1 MKLTNKQIKQIIKE
15 ELNKV
20 LNENISE
27 EKMLKL
33 ADMLLSG
40 EQGFRH
46 AVSFLEPLGIITNYE
61 SIDKS
66 KTDAWGTVERYEYSF
81 NPSPE
86 FMKAIA
92 SVLKEEI
99 PGYKVL
105 PTGEEVLDGYDYS
118 DPEGGSDYHR
128 FQHEVQEGDTSSE
141 YYFSIYPKTKPNAP
155 FKSAMMNVHMYSERR
170 TDKGK

>member
-1 MKLTNKQIKQIIKE
+1 MKLTNKQIRQIVKE

-33 ADMLLSG
+33 AKILLSG

-46 AVSFLEPLGIITNYE
+46 VVLLGQDLGFVKDYVE
-61 SIDKS
+61 YDRSKS
-66 KTDAWGTVERYEYSF
+66 DAWGSYERYEHGF
-81 NPSPE
+81 IASPE

-92 SVLKEEI
+92 SALGEEI
-99 PGYKVL
+99 RGYKVL

-118 DPEGGSDYHR
+118 DPQGGSDQHR
-128 FQHEVQEGDTSSE
+128 FEHKVNEGGTNCR
-141 YYFSIYPKTKPNAP
+141 YFFSIYPTYPKPNAP
-155 FKSAMMNVHMYSERR
+155 FKDAMMHVHMNSEKQ
-170 TDKGK
+170 TS